1 MRPESWRPERLILCQ
16 VIAAVLVIVAL
27 TAHPAMGEEPDTTR
41 TMTLDFKDAD
51 IRDILRAIGDQFGL
65 NIIVDQAVEGNVTIH
80 LHEVPV
86 FEGLELLLKKNGFRL
101 EREGNTFVVNR
112 SEGQIDIEATD
123 ELLSID
129 VTNAEITAVLRVIS
143 QQSGINIVS
152 DQTVRGPVSGMLHD
166 VEFDTGLASFLS
178 ANGYIL
184 RKRGNVYEVSR
195 AAGRPGAKK
204 GLSVTIEEGL
214 LVSLD
219 VSDADITD
227 VLDEIALQ
235 TDIDI
240 IRYGDVR
247 GLVNA
252 KLTRVPLEQVF
263 RLLFQGTNLTYR
275 RVDKIYLIGDKS
287 INSPA
292 AQAMSSTRLIPLRHI
307 KAEGVLQLLPQS
319 IPAVNVRVVKEQNAI
334 LVTGTEDLLNQT
346 ENFIEQIDLVSPQVM
361 FDAVIAVLSEKAQ
374 MRLGMRGGYFE
385 TQPPDTGRTIIP
397 TLNVIL
403 TGEDLNEGIEDITDQ
418 LQFGSLGR
426 LPDDFALTLEALE
439 TSGDVSVR
447 ARPRIATLNGNQAS
461 IDVGTVQW
469 YRTTT
474 GTALEP
480 ITQLHS
486 IDAAIRLNII
496 PWVSHSGDITTVL
509 HIEISDITGI
519 TSEGLPEV
527 GRRVADTTIRLRDG
541 ETIIIGGLSQS
552 RLTDSRTKIPL
563 LGDLPLVGI
572 LFSSWEKTRD
582 DQELVIYITP
592 HIINGK

>member
-1 MRPESWRPERLILCQ
+1 MRRKHQRHGKLAHRL
-16 VIAAVLVIVAL
+16 VIAGLFVLCVLGVQTVAQ
-27 TAHPAMGEEPDTTR
+27 EEPDTTR

-51 IRDILRAIGDQFGL
+51 IRDIVRAIGDQFGL

-80 LHEVPV
+80 LHEIPV
-86 FEGLELLLKKNGFRL
+86 IEGLKLLLEQNGFML
-101 EREGNTFVVNR
+101 IREADAYIVRR
-112 SEGQIDIEATD
+112 SEGRIDIEATT
-123 ELLSID
+123 EVLSID
-129 VTNAEITAVLRVIS
+129 VTNAEITTVLREIS
-143 QQSGINIVS
+143 RQSGINIVS

-184 RKRGNVYEVSR
+184 RKRLNVYEVSR
-195 AAGRPGAKK
+195 AAGRPGARK
-204 GLSVTIEEGL
+204 GLSITIEEGL
-214 LVSLD
+214 LVTLD
-219 VSDADITD
+219 VSDADIAD

-240 IRYGDVR
+240 VRYGDVR

-263 RLLFQGTNLTYR
+263 SLLFQGTNLTYR
-275 RVDKIYLIGDKS
+275 KVDKIYLVGDKS

-292 AQAMSSTRLIPLRHI
+292 AQAMSSTKLIPLHHI

-334 LVTGTEDLLNQT
+334 LVMGTEDLLDRT
-346 ENFIEQIDLVSPQVM
+346 EDFIQQIDVVSPQVM
-361 FDAVIAVLSEKAQ
+361 FDAVIAQLSDKAQ
-374 MRLGMRGGYFE
+374 MKLGMRGGYFE
-385 TQPPDTGRTIIP
+385 PTTPDTGRTIIP
-397 TLNVIL
+397 TLNVVL
-403 TGEDLNEGIEDITDQ
+403 TGDDISDRVEDITDQ
-418 LQFGSLGR
+418 LRFGSLGR
-426 LPDDFALTLEALE
+426 LPEDFVLTLEALE
-439 TSGDVSVR
+439 TSGDVRVR

-486 IDAAIRLNII
+486 IDVAIRLNII
-496 PWVSHSGDITTVL
+496 PWVAASGEITTVI

-552 RLTDSRTKIPL
+552 RVTDTRTKIPL

-572 LFSSWEKTRD
+572 LFSSWDKTRD

-592 HIINGK
+592 HLIES

>member
-1 MRPESWRPERLILCQ
+1 
-16 VIAAVLVIVAL
+16 
-27 TAHPAMGEEPDTTR
+27 MGADPDTTR

-65 NIIVDQAVEGNVTIH
+65 NIIVDQSVEGNVTVH

-86 FEGLELLLKKNGFRL
+86 LEGLDLLLKKNGFRL
-101 EREGNTFVVNR
+101 EREGNTIVVNR
-112 SEGQIDIEATD
+112 SEGQIDIEATQ
-123 ELLSID
+123 ESLSID

-178 ANGYIL
+178 ANGYLL

-204 GLSVTIEEGL
+204 GLSLTIEQGL

-219 VSDADITD
+219 VSDADIAD

-275 RVDKIYLIGDKS
+275 KVDSIYLIGDKS

-334 LVTGTEDLLNQT
+334 LVMGTDDLLNQA
-346 ENFIEQIDLVSPQVM
+346 EEFIEQIDLVSPQVM
-361 FDAVIAVLSEKAQ
+361 FDAVIAELSEKAQ
-374 MRLGMRGGYFE
+374 LKLGMRGGYFDI
-385 TQPPDTGRTIIP
+385 QIPDTGRTIIP
-397 TLNVIL
+397 TVNVTL
-403 TGEDLNEGIEDITDQ
+403 TGEDLNERIEDISDQ

-426 LPDDFALTLEALE
+426 LPEDFALTLQALE
-439 TSGDVSVR
+439 TSGDVTVR
-447 ARPRIATLNGNQAS
+447 SRPRIATLNGNQAS

-486 IDAAIRLNII
+486 IDVAIRLNII

-509 HIEISDITGI
+509 HVEISNITGI

-527 GRRVADTTIRLRDG
+527 GRRVADTTIRLQDG

-552 RLTDSRTKIPL
+552 RLTDTRTKIPL

-572 LFSSWEKTRD
+572 LFSSWDKTRD